1 MKFTAHDLRF
11 ILAQIEMAEAH
22 ARGVDLLQ
30 LLGGQER
37 LSFGL
42 RTVDGTYNNVVPGQ
56 ESFGA
61 ADRPMPSVLPQVWRT
76 AGPASFDPDG
86 PGPLG
91 VGSPSSYQQTA
102 GVVFDAQPRTIS
114 NLIADQTSN
123 NPAASAA
130 GGGLAATV
138 STEGSIFIANV
149 SPDLG
154 LSAPYNS
161 LFTFFGQFFDH
172 GLDLIGKGG
181 SGSVVIPLQ
190 PDDPLYVP
198 GSATNFMVLTRAQ
211 VSALEPGAD
220 GLLGTADDVRLFSNS
235 TTPWIDQNQTYTSHP
250 SHQAFLRDY
259 ILVAG
264 RPQASGRL
272 IDGAAAD
279 SIANWGEV
287 KQQARTRL
295 GIALVDTDA
304 LNVPLLLTDLYGN
317 LIPGPNGFAQ
327 LVLEDGSLLEGS
339 PASPIATTGALRTGH
354 AFLDDIA
361 HSAVPAAGKIADADA
376 VVNSPTAPP
385 AAGFYD
391 NELLDLHYVTG
402 DGRGNENIALT
413 AIHSVFHSEHNRLV
427 ESVKAELLAA
437 NDLALLNQWLSVP
450 VVAVPTTAAAI
461 TALQWN
467 GERLF
472 QAARFGNEMQYQH
485 LVFEEFGRKLLPS
498 IDVFAG
504 YNSTVDPAVMLE
516 FASVV
521 YRFGHSMLT
530 DTVDRIN
537 PTTGAS
543 SPMGLIEAFLN
554 PAAFAASGATVK
566 DSVGTILN
574 GASHQ
579 VGQEIDEFVT
589 EALRNNLVGLPLD
602 LAALNLARGRETGI
616 PGLNQARR
624 LFFADTANSALRP
637 YTSWNDF
644 GANLRNAGSLV
655 NFIAAYGTHSTI
667 ASATTDAA
675 RRAAAQTL
683 LDQAALGQADAVA
696 FLAASGA
703 YATPALGGVEAI
715 DFWIGGLAEKL
726 MPFGGML
733 GSTFSYVF
741 RTQMERLQNHDR
753 LYYLARTAGL
763 NVLVQLEQQTFSE
776 IIMRNS
782 TARHLPGDAFSTP
795 TYRFEAARLG
805 VTGPILD
812 DVQTPYSEPT
822 LLERRVDGTIAYG
835 GVEHVVMGGTASP
848 DRLVT
853 GEGDDTVH
861 GDEGN
866 DTLEGGAGND
876 FLFGG
881 AGNDILSD
889 SFGDDNIKA
898 GDGHDV
904 ILNAGGALDLL
915 FGGDGSDAIFGGEGD
930 AETFAGLGNDFVSA
944 GTGLNVVFGNEGDDW
959 IEGGA
964 SADLLQGDNGAPF
977 GDSTILGHDVLMGE
991 GNDDYDAENGDDIMF
1006 GSAGTNKNW
1015 GSWGFDWVT
1024 FARVPGSIVADM
1036 SILPAAVNIP
1046 IDLIDRYIEVEGLSG
1061 WNGNDH
1067 LMGTENPVGAAIG
1080 HELTAQGI
1088 ERIVGLSAL
1097 LRGAS
1102 SYTDGDILLGGG
1114 GSDTIQG
1121 RGGNDFIDG
1130 DAFLDARIRLTN
1142 TDGTIEFGN
1151 NLAAFQ
1157 QRLAT
1162 GAINPSQLS
1171 IQRTIE
1177 RGTSGVDLA
1186 VFRGNSADY
1195 SIIRNA
1201 DNTVTVTDNR
1211 AAVAGLLVDGTDT
1224 LRNIEVL
1231 RFADGDL
1238 DAPRPAGAA
1247 TGLPR
1252 ILPAAPTETIA
1263 LRVDVSTIADANG
1276 LGTFSYSWESSRDG
1290 GLTWVVVGTAASFTP
1305 GQAQV
1310 GSILRVQVSFVD
1322 AAGNPENVVS
1332 QSTAIT
1338 GDQYL
1343 GTAAANLF
1351 NGTLGADLADGGAGN
1366 DNLNGGPGVDTLV
1379 GGAGNDRLNGG
1390 GGGDSLVGGLGD
1402 DTFVVDSDLDSVVE
1416 AAAGGDDTIQA
1427 STRTFVLPAE
1437 VEHLAFV
1444 GVGAFQGQGNV
1455 LANRITGGGGADLL
1469 DGLAGNDTF
1478 SGGGGNDTFLGG
1490 LGDDVAVYAA
1500 PAASFTVSRVSGGTS
1515 VRSLSGADGTDI
1527 LRDVEWIQFSD
1538 SLVAGVFPNVPAS
1551 GTPAVSDTT
1560 PIAGSALT
1568 VSTAGIADADG
1579 LGAFSYRWESAASA
1593 AGPWTAIA
1601 GATLA
1606 SFTPAAAQVGS
1617 LLRAVVSFTDG
1628 GGTLEQLTSAPTGVV
1643 ASNFVGTAGNDSFN
1657 GTAGDDVAAGLAGND
1672 TFTGGAGNDSLNGGD
1687 GIDLAVYSGLS
1698 TAYTVTLL
1706 PTGARQISGPEG
1718 TDTLVGIEA
1727 ARFSNATLSF
1737 NSPVTGVPTISD
1749 TTPISGGPLTVSTA
1763 AIADADGLGT
1773 FSYRWESAASAA
1785 GPWSAIAGATQ
1796 ASFTPAAGQVN
1807 RVLRVVVGYTDAAG
1821 NAESVVSASTGVVAN
1836 NFVGTVANNTF
1847 NGTAGDDVA
1856 AGLAGNDTFRGG
1868 AGNDSLNGGDGV
1880 DQAVFSGLSTAYTI
1894 SLLPSGQRQISGP
1907 DGIDT
1912 LVAIEQLRFSDATI
1926 SLNAPASGTPA
1937 ISDPTPIAGSAL
1949 TVSTAGIA
1957 DADGLGVFS
1966 YRWES
1971 ATSAAGPWTAIAGA
1985 TQASFTPA
1993 AAQVGSLLRA
2003 VVSFTDG
2010 GGTLEQLTS
2019 APTGVVASNFVGT
2032 AGNDSFNG
2040 TAGDDVAAGL
2050 AGNDTF
2056 TGGAGN
2062 DSLNGGD
2069 GIDLAVYSGLST
2081 AYTVTLLPTGA
2092 RQISGPEGTDTLV
2105 GIEAARFSN
2114 ATLSFNSPVT
2124 GVPTISD
2131 TTPTEGSAINAL
2143 TVGLGDANGLGAFT
2157 YEWLRSASAAVPGL
2171 AIPGATS
2178 ATYTPAQQ
2186 DVGQVLRVRIS
2197 FVDGGGTNE
2206 QVLSAA
2212 TDPVGDLISGGRD
2225 TADNLTGTAGA
2236 DNVTGDRGNDT
2247 LSGGLG
2253 NDTLNGGRDN
2263 DRLDGGP
2270 GADLLIGDTGNDVF
2284 VVDDPLDIVSEL
2296 AAGGTDTVF
2305 TSLASYTL
2313 PVDVEALTFSGTA
2326 GFRGQGNGLA
2336 NQITGGSGADTI
2348 SGGGGA
2354 DTITGGG
2361 GADVYVIA
2369 AVAESP
2375 AGAARDVITD
2385 FAVGTD
2391 RIDLRAIDANPLT
2404 AGVQPF
2410 VFVGTAAFTA
2420 VGQANISFGAGFTL
2434 LQANLD
2440 ANFTTA
2446 ELQIQLQGS
2455 PVLTAASLLL

>member
-1 MKFTAHDLRF
+1 MKLTLHDLRF
-11 ILAQIEMAEAH
+11 ILSQVEMAEAH

-37 LSFGL
+37 LSLGL
-42 RTVDGTYNNVVPGQ
+42 RTVDGTFNNVVPGQ

-61 ADRPMPSVLPQVWRT
+61 ADRPMPNALPQLWRA
-76 AGPASFDPDG
+76 AGAATFDPDG
-86 PGPLG
+86 PGPLA
-91 VGSPSSYQQTA
+91 VGSPTSYQQTS
-102 GVVFDAQPRTIS
+102 GVVFDAQPRSIS

-123 NPAASAA
+123 NPAATTV

-138 STEGSIFIANV
+138 SSEGSIFIANV
-149 SPDLG
+149 SPDVG

-181 SGSVVIPLQ
+181 NGSVVIPLQ

-211 VSALEPGAD
+211 VSALEPGPD
-220 GLLGTADDVRLFSNS
+220 GVLGTTDDVRLFSNS

-259 ILVAG
+259 VMVAG
-264 RPQASGRL
+264 RPRPSGRL

-279 SIANWGEV
+279 SIANWGEI

-295 GIALVDTDA
+295 GIALVDSDA
-304 LNVPLLLTDLYGN
+304 LNGPLLLTDLYGN

-327 LVLEDGSLLEGS
+327 LVLEDGSLIEGS
-339 PASPIATTGALRTGH
+339 PTSPIATSGALRTGH

-361 HSAVPAAGKIADADA
+361 HHAVPAAGKAADTDA
-376 VVNSPTAPP
+376 VVNAPTAPP

-413 AIHSVFHSEHNRLV
+413 AIHNVFHSEHNRLV
-427 ESVKAELLAA
+427 ESIKTDLLTA
-437 NDLALLNQWLSVP
+437 NDLVVLNSWLAVP
-450 VVAVPTTAAAI
+450 VLTVPTTAAAVA
-461 TALQWN
+461 ALQWN

-472 QAARFGNEMQYQH
+472 QAARFTNEMQYQH
-485 LVFEEFGRKLLPS
+485 LVFEEFGRKLLPA

-537 PTTGAS
+537 PSTGVS

-566 DSVGTILN
+566 ESVGTLLN

-602 LAALNLARGRETGI
+602 LSALNIARGRENGI

-624 LFFADTANSALRP
+624 LFYADTANTALRP

-644 GANLRNAGSLV
+644 GLNLRNRASLV
-655 NFIAAYGTHSTI
+655 NFIAAYGTHATI
-667 ASATTDAA
+667 TAATTDAA

-683 LDQAALGQADAVA
+683 LDQAALGQPDAVA
-696 FLAASGA
+696 FLAASGT

-805 VTGPILD
+805 VSGAILD
-812 DVQTPYSEPT
+812 DPQTTAVEPT
-822 LLERRVDGTIAYG
+822 LLQRLPDGTITYN
-835 GVEHVVMGGTASP
+835 GVDHVVMGGTPNP
-848 DRLVT
+848 DRLAA

-876 FLFGG
+876 FIFGG
-881 AGNDILSD
+881 AGNDIITD
-889 SFGDDNIKA
+889 AFGDDNIKA

-930 AETFAGLGNDFVSA
+930 AETFAGLGNDFVNA

-1036 SILPAAVNIP
+1036 AILPAAANIP
-1046 IDLIDRYIEVEGLSG
+1046 IDLIDRYLEVEGLSG

-1067 LMGTENPVGAAIG
+1067 LMGTENPAGAAIG
-1080 HELTAQGI
+1080 HELNAAGI
-1088 ERIVGLSAL
+1088 ARISGLSAL
-1097 LRGAS
+1097 LRGATS
-1102 SYTDGDILLGGG
+1102 FTDGDILLGGG

-1121 RGGNDFIDG
+1121 RGGNDVIDG
-1130 DAFLDARIRLTN
+1130 DAFLDARIKLTN
-1142 TDGTIEFGN
+1142 TNGTVEFGN
-1151 NLAAFQ
+1151 NLATFQ

-1162 GAINPSQLS
+1162 GVINPSQLS
-1171 IQRTIE
+1171 IHRAIE
-1177 RGTSGVDLA
+1177 RGTSGVDIA
-1186 VFRGNSADY
+1186 VFRGNRADY
-1195 SIIRNA
+1195 TVTRNA
-1201 DNTVTVTDNR
+1201 DNTVTVRDNR
-1211 AAVAGLLVDGTDT
+1211 AAVAGVLLDGVDT
-1224 LRNIEVL
+1224 LRNIEIL
-1231 RFADGDL
+1231 RFADGDVE
-1238 DAPRPAGAA
+1238 APRPAGAA

-1252 ILPAAPTETIA
+1252 ILPASPTETLA
-1263 LRVDVSTIADANG
+1263 LRVDVSSIADVNG
-1276 LGTFSYSWESSRDG
+1276 LGTFAYSWEASRDAG
-1290 GLTWVVVGTAASFTP
+1290 RTWVVVGTASSFTP

-1310 GSILRVQVSFVD
+1310 GAILRVQVSFVD
-1322 AAGNPENVVS
+1322 GAGNAENLIS

-1338 GDQYL
+1338 GDRYV

-1351 NGTLGADLADGGAGN
+1351 NGTLGADLADGAAGN
-1366 DNLNGGPGVDTLV
+1366 DNLNGGPGADTLI

-1390 GGGDSLVGGLGD
+1390 TDVDSLVGGLGD
-1402 DTFVVDSDLDSVVE
+1402 DTYVVDSSLDVVTE
-1416 AAAGGDDTIQA
+1416 LPGQGIDTVQT
-1427 STRTFVLPAE
+1427 STPSLVLPAD
-1437 VEHLAFV
+1437 VEHLTFV
-1444 GVGAFQGQGNV
+1444 GLGTFHGQGNG
-1455 LANRITGGGGADLL
+1455 LANRISGGSGADRLE
-1469 DGLAGNDTF
+1469 GLAGNDTF
-1478 SGGGGNDTFLGG
+1478 SGGGGNDTLVGG
-1490 LGDDVAVYAA
+1490 LGDDLAVYTG
-1500 PAASFTVSRVSGGTS
+1500 PAASYVVSRVAGGTS
-1515 VRSLSGADGTDI
+1515 VRSLSGVDGTDL
-1527 LRDVEWIQFSD
+1527 LREVELIQFSD
-1538 SLVAGVFPNVPAS
+1538 SSLPGIFPNSPAT
-1551 GTPAVSDTT
+1551 GTPAISDLT
-1560 PIAGSALT
+1560 PTAGAAVT
-1568 VSTAGIADADG
+1568 VSTAG
-1579 LGAFSYRWESAASA
+1579 
-1593 AGPWTAIA
+1593 
-1601 GATLA
+1601 
-1606 SFTPAAAQVGS
+1606 
-1617 LLRAVVSFTDG
+1617 
-1628 GGTLEQLTSAPTGVV
+1628 
-1643 ASNFVGTAGNDSFN
+1643 
-1657 GTAGDDVAAGLAGND
+1657 
-1672 TFTGGAGNDSLNGGD
+1672 
-1687 GIDLAVYSGLS
+1687 
-1698 TAYTVTLL
+1698 
-1706 PTGARQISGPEG
+1706 
-1718 TDTLVGIEA
+1718 
-1727 ARFSNATLSF
+1727 
-1737 NSPVTGVPTISD
+1737 
-1749 TTPISGGPLTVSTA
+1749 
-1763 AIADADGLGT
+1763 IADADGLGT
-1773 FSYRWESAASAA
+1773 FSYRWESAATIT
-1785 GPWSAIAGATQ
+1785 GPWTAIAGATQ
-1796 ASFTPAAGQVN
+1796 ATFTPTAAQAGGLLRAVVSFTDGGGSLETLPTAPTGVVGSNGVGTAGNDTLNGTAGDDVLAGLAGNDTLQGGAGHDSLNGGDGLDVALYSGLSTAYTLTPLATGGRQISGPEGIDTLVGIEAARFSDRTVSFNSPVTGLPTISDTTPIAGGVLTVSTAGIADADGLGTFGYRWELAGSATGPWSSIAGANQASFTPLAGHVN
-1807 RVLRVVVGYTDAAG
+1807 RFLRVVVSFTDAAG
-1821 NAESVVSASTGVVAN
+1821 NAETVVSASTSVVAN
-1836 NFVGTVANNTF
+1836 NYIGTLAHNTF

-1868 AGNDSLNGGDGV
+1868 LGNDSLNGGDGS
-1880 DQAVFSGLSTAYTI
+1880 DLAIFSGLASAYTI
-1894 SLLPSGQRQISGP
+1894 TLLPSGDRQIGGP
-1907 DGIDT
+1907 DGVDT
-1912 LVAIEQLRFSDATI
+1912 LVAIEQVRFDDQTI
-1926 SLNAPASGTPA
+1926 SLNSPATGSPV
-1937 ISDPTPIAGSAL
+1937 ISDLTPTAGAAV

-1957 DADGLGVFS
+1957 DADGLGTFS

-1971 ATSAAGPWTAIAGA
+1971 AATPTGPWTAIAGA
-1985 TQASFTPA
+1985 TQATFTPT
-1993 AAQVGSLLRA
+1993 AAQAGGLLRA

-2010 GGTLEQLTS
+2010 GGSLETLPT
-2019 APTGVVASNFVGT
+2019 APTGVVGSNGVGT
-2032 AGNDSFNG
+2032 AGNDTLNG
-2040 TAGDDVAAGL
+2040 TAGDDVLAGL
-2050 AGNDTF
+2050 AGNDTLQ
-2056 TGGAGN
+2056 GGAGN

-2069 GIDLAVYSGLST
+2069 GLDVALYSGLST
-2081 AYTVTLLPTGA
+2081 AYTLTPLATGA
-2092 RQISGPEGTDTLV
+2092 RQISGPEGIDTLV
-2105 GIEAARFSN
+2105 GIEAARFSDR
-2114 ATLSFNSPVT
+2114 TVSFNSPVT
-2124 GVPTISD
+2124 GLPTISD
-2131 TTPTEGSAINAL
+2131 TTPTEGSAL
-2143 TVGLGDANGLGAFT
+2143 TAQTTGVSDADGLGPFS
-2157 YEWLRSASAAVPGL
+2157 YQWLRFAVGAASGL
-2171 AIPGATS
+2171 PISGAT
-2178 ATYTPAQQ
+2178 AAGYTPVQQ
-2186 DVGQVLRVRIS
+2186 DVGQVLRVLVS
-2197 FVDGGGTNE
+2197 YVDGIGTRE
-2206 QVLSAA
+2206 EVLSAA
-2212 TDPVGDLISGGRD
+2212 TDPVGDLIIGARE
-2225 TADNLTGTAGA
+2225 TADNLVGSAGA
-2236 DNVTGDRGNDT
+2236 DNISGDRGNDT
-2247 LSGGLG
+2247 LSGALG

-2263 DRLDGGP
+2263 DLLDGGP

-2284 VVDDPLDIVSEL
+2284 VVDDPLDSVSEL
-2296 AAGGTDTVF
+2296 TAGGTDTVVS
-2305 TSLASYTL
+2305 TLAVYTL
-2313 PVDVEALTFSGTA
+2313 PENVEVLSFSGPGPFT
-2326 GFRGQGNGLA
+2326 GEGNALA
-2336 NQITGGSGADTI
+2336 NSISGGSGADTL
-2348 SGGGGA
+2348 SGGLGA
-2354 DTITGGG
+2354 DSLTGGG
-2361 GADVYVIA
+2361 GADVFVVRS
-2369 AVAESP
+2369 VAE
-2375 AGAARDVITD
+2375 AGNGLGRDVITD

-2404 AGVQPF
+2404 TGDQAF
-2410 VFVGTAAFTA
+2410 VFIGNAAFTA
-2420 VGQANISFGAGFTL
+2420 IGQASISFGAGFTL

-2440 ANFTTA
+2440 ANVTTA

>member
-1 MKFTAHDLRF
+1 MKLTLHDLQF
-11 ILAQIEMAEAH
+11 ILAQVELAEAH
-22 ARGVDLLQ
+22 ARGGDLLQ

-42 RTVDGTYNNVVPGQ
+42 RTVDGTFNNVVPGQ

-61 ADRPMPSVLPQVWRT
+61 ADRPMPAVLPQVWRA

-86 PGPLG
+86 PGPLSI
-91 VGSPSSYQQTA
+91 GSPSSYQQTS

-138 STEGSIFIANV
+138 SSEGSIFIANV

-154 LSAPYNS
+154 LSAPYNA

-211 VSALEPGAD
+211 VTALEPGPD

-259 ILVAG
+259 VLVAG
-264 RPQASGRL
+264 QPKASGRL
-272 IDGAAAD
+272 LDGAAAD

-295 GIALVDTDA
+295 GIALVDADA

-339 PASPIATTGALRTGH
+339 PANPLATTGALRTGH

-361 HSAVPAAGKIADADA
+361 HSAAPTAGKTADADA
-376 VVNSPTAPP
+376 VVNTATAPP
-385 AAGFYD
+385 VAGFYD

-413 AIHSVFHSEHNRLV
+413 AVHNVFHSEHNRLV

-437 NDLALLNQWLSVP
+437 NDLALLNPWLIVP

-554 PAAFAASGATVK
+554 PPAFAASGATVK

-602 LAALNLARGRETGI
+602 LAALNIARGRENGI

-644 GANLRNAGSLV
+644 GLNLRNAGSLV
-655 NFIAAYGTHSTI
+655 NFIAAYGTHPTI
-667 ASATTDAA
+667 VAATTDAA

-683 LDQAALGQADAVA
+683 LDQAALGQVDAVA
-696 FLAASGA
+696 FLAATGS

-795 TYRFEAARLG
+795 TFRFEAARVG
-805 VTGPILD
+805 ATGPILD
-812 DVQTPYSEPT
+812 DPQTAYNESG
-822 LLERRVDGTIAYG
+822 LLQRRADGTVVYA
-835 GVEHVVMGGTASP
+835 GVEHVVLGGTASP
-848 DRLVT
+848 DRLAT
-853 GEGDDTVH
+853 GEGDDTVY
-861 GDEGN
+861 GDEAN
-866 DTLEGGAGND
+866 DILEGGAGND

-881 AGNDILSD
+881 PGNDIISD
-889 SFGDDNIKA
+889 SFGDDNVKA

-1067 LMGTENPVGAAIG
+1067 LMGTENPANASLG
-1080 HELTAQGI
+1080 HELTAAGI
-1088 ERIVGLSAL
+1088 ARITGLSAL
-1097 LRGAS
+1097 LRGATS
-1102 SYTDGDILLGGG
+1102 FADGDIMLGGD

-1142 TDGTIEFGN
+1142 TNGTVEYGN
-1151 NLAAFQ
+1151 NLAFFQ
-1157 QRLAT
+1157 QRLST
-1162 GAINPSQLS
+1162 GVINPLQLS
-1171 IQRTIE
+1171 IHRSIE
-1177 RGTSGVDLA
+1177 RATSGVDLA
-1186 VFRGNSADY
+1186 VFRGNRADY
-1195 SIIRNA
+1195 SIVRNT

-1211 AAVAGLLVDGTDT
+1211 TALAGILLDGSDT
-1224 LRNIEVL
+1224 LRNIEIL
-1231 RFADGDL
+1231 RFADGDVE
-1238 DAPRPAGAA
+1238 APRPAGAA

-1252 ILPAAPTETIA
+1252 ILPASPTESLV
-1263 LRVDVSTIADANG
+1263 LRVDVGTIADVNG
-1276 LGTFSYSWESSRDG
+1276 LGAFSYSWEASRDG
-1290 GLTWVVVGTAASFTP
+1290 GRTWVVVGTAASFTP

-1310 GSILRVQVSFVD
+1310 GAILRVQVSFVD
-1322 AAGNPENVVS
+1322 GAGNAENLVS

-1338 GDQYL
+1338 GDRYV

-1351 NGTLGADLADGGAGN
+1351 SGTLGADFADGAAGN
-1366 DNLNGGPGVDTLV
+1366 DNLNGGPGADTLI

-1390 GGGDSLVGGLGD
+1390 TGDDSLIGGLGD
-1402 DTFVVDSDLDSVVE
+1402 DIFVVDSSLDIVVE
-1416 AAAGGDDTIQA
+1416 AVAGGVDTIQS
-1427 STRTFVLPAE
+1427 STSTLVLPTE
-1437 VEHLAFV
+1437 VEHLTYV
-1444 GVGAFQGQGNV
+1444 GVGAFHGLGNP
-1455 LANRITGGGGADLL
+1455 LANRLTGGTGADLL
-1469 DGLAGNDTF
+1469 EGFAGNDTF

-1490 LGDDVAVYAA
+1490 LGDDVALYSA
-1500 PAASFTVSRVSGGTS
+1500 PAAAFVVSRVPGGTS
-1515 VRSLSGADGTDI
+1515 VRSLSGVDGTDI
-1527 LRDVEWIQFSD
+1527 LRDVELIQFSD
-1538 SLVAGVFPNVPAS
+1538 SSLPGVFPNAPAT
-1551 GTPAVSDTT
+1551 GTPAISDLT
-1560 PIAGSALT
+1560 PLAGSALT

-1579 LGAFSYRWESAASA
+1579 LGAFSYRWESATTAAGPWTAIAGATLASFTPVAAQVGSLLRAVVSFTDGGGTLEQLTTAATGVVASNFVGTAGNDSFIGTAGDDVAAGLAGNDTFTGGAGNDSLNGGDGIDLAVYSGLSTAYTVSLLPTGARQISGPEGTDTLVGIEAARFSNVTLSFNSPVTGVPTISDTTPIAGGPLTVSTAGMADADGLGAFSYRWESASTAAGPWAVLAGATQASFTPAAGQVNRVLRVVVSYTDAAGNAESVASASTGVVANNFVGTLANNTFNGTAGDDVAAGLAGNDTFTGGAGNDSLNGGDGIDLAVFSGLTSAYTITLLPSGGRQVSGPDGIDTLVAIEQARFSDGTISLNAPATGTPAISDLTPLAGSALTVSTAGIADADGLGAFSYRWESATTA

-1628 GGTLEQLTSAPTGVV
+1628 GGTLEQLTTAATGVV
-1643 ASNFVGTAGNDSFN
+1643 ASNFVGTAGNDSFV

-1718 TDTLVGIEA
+1718 TDMLVGIEA
-1727 ARFSNATLSF
+1727 ARFSNVTLSF

-1749 TTPISGGPLTVSTA
+1749 TS
-1763 AIADADGLGT
+1763 
-1773 FSYRWESAASAA
+1773 
-1785 GPWSAIAGATQ
+1785 
-1796 ASFTPAAGQVN
+1796 
-1807 RVLRVVVGYTDAAG
+1807 
-1821 NAESVVSASTGVVAN
+1821 
-1836 NFVGTVANNTF
+1836 
-1847 NGTAGDDVA
+1847 
-1856 AGLAGNDTFRGG
+1856 
-1868 AGNDSLNGGDGV
+1868 
-1880 DQAVFSGLSTAYTI
+1880 
-1894 SLLPSGQRQISGP
+1894 
-1907 DGIDT
+1907 
-1912 LVAIEQLRFSDATI
+1912 
-1926 SLNAPASGTPA
+1926 
-1937 ISDPTPIAGSAL
+1937 
-1949 TVSTAGIA
+1949 
-1957 DADGLGVFS
+1957 
-1966 YRWES
+1966 
-1971 ATSAAGPWTAIAGA
+1971 
-1985 TQASFTPA
+1985 
-1993 AAQVGSLLRA
+1993 
-2003 VVSFTDG
+2003 
-2010 GGTLEQLTS
+2010 
-2019 APTGVVASNFVGT
+2019 
-2032 AGNDSFNG
+2032 
-2040 TAGDDVAAGL
+2040 
-2050 AGNDTF
+2050 
-2056 TGGAGN
+2056 
-2062 DSLNGGD
+2062 
-2069 GIDLAVYSGLST
+2069 
-2081 AYTVTLLPTGA
+2081 
-2092 RQISGPEGTDTLV
+2092 
-2105 GIEAARFSN
+2105 
-2114 ATLSFNSPVT
+2114 
-2124 GVPTISD
+2124 
-2131 TTPTEGSAINAL
+2131 PTEGAAINAL
-2143 TVGLGDANGLGAFT
+2143 TAGLADTDGLGAFA
-2157 YEWLRSASAAVPGL
+2157 YQWLRAPFPAATGL
-2171 AIPGATS
+2171 PIPGATS
-2178 ATYTPAQQ
+2178 ATYTPDQQ
-2186 DVGQVLRVRIS
+2186 DVGQMLRVRIS
-2197 FVDGGGTNE
+2197 FVDGAGTTE

-2212 TDPVGDLISGGRD
+2212 TDPVGDLILGGRD

-2236 DNVTGDRGNDT
+2236 DNITGDRGNDT
-2247 LSGGLG
+2247 LSGAAG

-2263 DRLDGGP
+2263 DRLDGGL
-2270 GADLLIGDTGNDVF
+2270 GADLLIGDTGNDAF

-2296 AAGGTDTVF
+2296 AAGGTDTVI

-2313 PVDVEALTFSGTA
+2313 PDQVELLTFSGTA
-2326 GFRGQGNGLA
+2326 PSLGEGNALA
-2336 NQITGGSGADTI
+2336 NQMTGGSGADTLI
-2348 SGGGGA
+2348 GGLSA

-2361 GADVYVIA
+2361 GADVFVVRS
-2369 AVAESP
+2369 VAESV
-2375 AGAARDVITD
+2375 AGAGRDVITD
-2385 FAVGTD
+2385 FTVGTD

-2404 AGVQPF
+2404 AGDQAF
-2410 VFVGTAAFTA
+2410 AFVGTAVFTA
-2420 VGQANISFGAGFTL
+2420 VGQVNISFGAGFTL

-2446 ELQIQLQGS
+2446 ELQIQLQGTAV
-2455 PVLTAASLLL
+2455 PTAASLLL